1 MNINVTLIGQVIIFL
16 MFVAFTMKFVWPPIQ
31 EALEERQKNI
41 ADGLNAAEQGK
52 KELEQ
57 AEFESKRILQEARST
72 ATSIIESANQR
83 AHQIEEKAQVDAHHK
98 ADKIKAQSKNIGHD
112 YFLAMVLLNVAGS
125 DIKNSIRV
133 EELESLEEEIESIN
147 SQIEDVLK

>member
-1 MNINVTLIGQVIIFL
+1 MDKKKIDINILGQDISV
-16 MFVAFTMKFVWPPIQ
+16 MCS
-31 EALEERQKNI
+31 EE
-41 ADGLNAAEQGK
+41 
-52 KELEQ
+52 
-57 AEFESKRILQEARST
+57 
-72 ATSIIESANQR
+72 
-83 AHQIEEKAQVDAHHK
+83 EEKILIKSRDRINQE